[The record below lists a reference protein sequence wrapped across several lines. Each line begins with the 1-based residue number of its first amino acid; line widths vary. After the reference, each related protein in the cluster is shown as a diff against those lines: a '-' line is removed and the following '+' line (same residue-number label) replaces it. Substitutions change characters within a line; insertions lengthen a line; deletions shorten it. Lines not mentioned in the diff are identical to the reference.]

1 MPTIRAKQGDEKN
14 KKMNQNSKLAANGP
28 IDLKTLTWENGWA
41 T

>member
-14 KKMNQNSKLAANGP
+14 KKMNQNSKLVENGP